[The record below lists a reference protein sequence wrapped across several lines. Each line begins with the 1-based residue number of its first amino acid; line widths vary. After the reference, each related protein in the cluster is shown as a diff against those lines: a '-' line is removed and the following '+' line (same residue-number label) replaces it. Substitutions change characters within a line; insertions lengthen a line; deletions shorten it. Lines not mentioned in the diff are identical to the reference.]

1 MTQTISVSGSM
12 YEFNYIEVSDENIQR
27 LLEAKQSDEDFWENL
42 EDIHDEIIGDSIING
57 FSYKLGDPKP
67 EVFVGSKQ
75 IDVDCESTEP
85 DAPDV
90 SVALKS
96 SYLVYE
102 QWSKGGSVELEI
114 EDEFDQDE
122 FYLSID
128 SAKLPNGEVRKVLDA
143 GYSEGDFEFQGSRP
157 AYQDLYILKSDGTR
171 IDL

>member
-1 MTQTISVSGSM
+1 MSQTILVNGSM
-12 YEFNYIEVSDENIQR
+12 YEFNYIEVSDENIQC
-27 LLEAKQSDEDFWENL
+27 LLEAKEADEDLWDGL
-42 EDIHDEIIGDSIING
+42 EEIHDEIMGDSIING

-67 EVFVGSKQ
+67 EVFIGSKQ
-75 IDVDCESTEP
+75 IDVDCESTESDP
-85 DAPDV
+85 PDV
-90 SVALKS
+90 AVALKAN
-96 SYLVYE
+96 YLVFE

-122 FYLSID
+122 FYLAIE

-143 GYSEGDFEFQGSRP
+143 GYSDGDFEFQGSRP